1 MGDITNA
8 RLTYGLFASGTHTGV
23 NQTGS
28 ILVGKSQTSV
38 NYPTA
43 DIAYSFI
50 VTSDAAADV
59 ATLTIS
65 SGIVAQTTG
74 LPVIANGDGNDFEG
88 DAIATLVTSYAML
101 IEPVETTTG
110 TMQVV
115 TSEAANGVDK
125 TFGAGA
131 TAPLM
136 CQIPSSGTVSFTFSA
151 GADAYKVTILGK
163 SS

>member
-59 ATLTIS
+59 AT
-65 SGIVAQTTG
+65 
-74 LPVIANGDGNDFEG
+74 
-88 DAIATLVTSYAML
+88 
-101 IEPVETTTG
+101 
-110 TMQVV
+110 
-115 TSEAANGVDK
+115 
-125 TFGAGA
+125 
-131 TAPLM
+131 
-136 CQIPSSGTVSFTFSA
+136 
-151 GADAYKVTILGK
+151 
-163 SS
+163 